1 MRSPIART
9 GLVRRPSQ
17 TASAWIPGTP
27 KATSAPAA
35 SRHSATSFPP
45 VRTLTVCATAAILS
59 RRMSRDPRHDVLFEP
74 LQIGP
79 KTLRNRFYAVPH
91 CTGYGTEKPGSQA
104 WFRAMKAEGGWAAVC
119 TEYAPVSW
127 DSDEAPYVSARL
139 WDDDDLANLAVMCE
153 RVHEHGALAGIELTH
168 TGGACHQPPVAAPLG
183 GARPSS
189 RATTSRTSCPRRWS
203 SPTSSA
209 SARTG
214 CAQPSARARRGSTSS
229 TSTAGTATCRSSSS
243 RRSTTGAPTSTAAPS
258 RTARASGSRR
268 SRP

>member
-1 MRSPIART
+1 
-9 GLVRRPSQ
+9 
-17 TASAWIPGTP
+17 
-27 KATSAPAA
+27 
-35 SRHSATSFPP
+35 
-45 VRTLTVCATAAILS
+45 
-59 RRMSRDPRHDVLFEP
+59 MSRDPRHDVLFEP

-139 WDDDDLANLAVMCE
+139 WDADDLANLAVMCE

-168 TGGACHQPPVAAPLG
+168 TGGHATNRQSRLPSVGPSQLASDYEPHLVPKAMELADITRVREDWVRAAL
-183 GARPSS
+183 
-189 RATTSRTSCPRRWS
+189 
-203 SPTSSA
+203 
-209 SARTG
+209 
-214 CAQPSARARRGSTSS
+214 ARARPGSTSS

>member
-17 TASAWIPGTP
+17 MASAWIPGTP

-91 CTGYGTEKPGSQA
+91 CTGFGTEKPGSQA

-139 WDDDDLANLAVMCE
+139 WDEDDLAQP
-153 RVHEHGALAGIELTH
+153 
-168 TGGACHQPPVAAPLG
+168 GGHVRARARARRARGDRAHPHRRACHQPPVAAPLG

-203 SPTSSA
+203 SPTSRA

-214 CAQPSARARRGSTSS
+214 CARPSARARRGSTSS